1 MSEIIFSS
9 FISYM
14 ESVQEISQKA
24 GEHFALKHWSM
35 NEVNASERLGLH
47 QIRVLEV
54 VSQIQDLLDPVTD
67 KRGEWRNSRDI
78 YQQLVAR
85 RPDQGLAE
93 TFFNSVARRVFT
105 TIGIDNDVEIRWFGA
120 TTISR
125 GESKAEV
132 FSTWTRSGDS
142 AALVDS
148 LLSSYEIN
156 VEWEDR
162 SRDAKLVAGRLDA
175 FLMDS
180 WGGLKPRS
188 NATC

>member
-1 MSEIIFSS
+1 MTFFSKLKNNSLSVSVKPEKNVALQISETIFSS

-14 ESVQEISQKA
+14 QSVQQISEKA
-24 GEHFALKHWSM
+24 GEHFASKEWAL
-35 NEVNASERLGLH
+35 NEINASERLQLH
-47 QIRVLEV
+47 NIKVLEAV
-54 VSQIQDLLDPVTD
+54 AEVNNSLDEVID
-67 KRGEWRNSRDI
+67 KREEWRNSRDI

-132 FSTWTRSGDS
+132 FSTWTRRGD
-142 AALVDS
+142 
-148 LLSSYEIN
+148 
-156 VEWEDR
+156 
-162 SRDAKLVAGRLDA
+162 
-175 FLMDS
+175 
-180 WGGLKPRS
+180 
-188 NATC
+188 